1 MRGYQQVPVV
11 LVVTEGYTEKTFLD
25 HLRERNMGCSLTVI
39 KSPEVNP
46 LKLLGYTAV
55 QIRNRGID
63 VKRGDMVFCVF
74 DTDYN
79 TQEELKKVSA
89 KAAKHGIGLIVS
101 KPCFETVFLAHFGYD
116 LSLLREPADAL
127 SALEKFI
134 PDYSKT
140 GDYWDLL
147 LKKRSLAE
155 KALRGSDTA
164 VRFRDAENGSNLFE
178 LFDAVRKYKRG

>member
-1 MRGYQQVPVV
+1 M
-11 LVVTEGYTEKTFLD
+11 
-25 HLRERNMGCSLTVI
+25 
-39 KSPEVNP
+39 
-46 LKLLGYTAV
+46 
-55 QIRNRGID
+55 
-63 VKRGDMVFCVF
+63 
-74 DTDYN
+74 
-79 TQEELKKVSA
+79 
-89 KAAKHGIGLIVS
+89 
-101 KPCFETVFLAHFGYD
+101 
-116 LSLLREPADAL
+116 REPADAL